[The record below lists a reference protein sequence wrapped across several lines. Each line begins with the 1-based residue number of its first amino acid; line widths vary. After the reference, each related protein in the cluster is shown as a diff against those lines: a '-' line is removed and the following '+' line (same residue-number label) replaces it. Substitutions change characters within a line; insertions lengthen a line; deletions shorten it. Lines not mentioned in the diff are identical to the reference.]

1 MKITTFSLFLF
12 FTLYTLTFGQRG
24 LTKIPDTSIQAQL
37 DSFVLPEGA
46 KINLFAS
53 EPVVRNP
60 IHMNWDSMGRLWV
73 VGSPLYPH
81 IKPGEEE
88 SDQLVILE
96 DTNGDGVADKH
107 TVFAD
112 DLHIPTGVLPGD
124 GGVYVANS
132 NDVLFLKD
140 TNGDGKADQREV
152 VLSGFGTE
160 DTHHIV
166 HTFRWGPEGMMWL
179 NQSIYIHTHLDTP
192 YGIRRL
198 LGGGMW
204 HYRPETKRTEV
215 FMKGLVNPWG
225 HAFDEW
231 GQSFMTDGAGGQ
243 GINFVYPRSVFVAS
257 PGAPRRVQG
266 LNPGQP
272 KLCGLEVL
280 SGSHI
285 PEHWRGA
292 LASPDFRGHRIKT
305 FRLSD
310 KGSAFES
317 REYKELLA
325 SRHGAFRPIDVKM
338 GPDGAIYVA
347 DLYNPIIQHGEVDFR
362 DPRRDHKH
370 GRIWRISFPENPPAP
385 FTKPAEMDSK
395 ALAEAL
401 LFSEENIVR
410 ELATA
415 ELRTRDPNA
424 MLSALNSFV
433 RPMSDLHILRRV
445 WATQALNRLD
455 IGLAKQLTKS
465 KSHKARAAGLRAI
478 YYDASNKKYKNI
490 LSIAEEAVSDP
501 SPHVRLWA
509 VSLLAQLDDPKTVAI
524 ALRALEGVEVD
535 DFLDFAVW
543 SICREHR
550 DRWVNEM
557 KTKGKNPFDSLSQL
571 LFASSAIGEPLG
583 ADQILDSISKGK
595 IKEDKKVWEVANW
608 IADKGTPAHLQKLL
622 GLSLQTDSVSQQ
634 HAYLNAMLTA
644 KKIRK
649 INPSGSLDAVLKF
662 LQSENDTVWST
673 AVELAGLWKL
683 DSARIDL
690 ETILKQTDS
699 KQVRK
704 NAAINSLIAMSGEKT
719 RKFFDE
725 QIQNPKVSYPLK
737 SILIKG
743 QMKIQPILAAR
754 RAATLLRNLPEGKE
768 PNDLIAAFISN
779 KGATQA
785 LTKELENSELPEDV
799 ALKGMQL
806 AESAPTRPQAL
817 IEALQKSG
825 GLKPM
830 KMSLTKEEMIAMI
843 DRVNSK
849 GNAAKGESV
858 YRRENLQCVA
868 CHAIGEVGGVIGPN
882 LVSIGASAPVDYLI
896 ESLIEPSKK
905 IKEGYHTNL
914 ITLKNGDSYAGG
926 ILSETDTEVVIRDLT
941 GKHNRVAKRDITNQ
955 TISPVSLMPIGL
967 TTQLRE
973 DEFVDLVR
981 FMVELGKEGKFKTTT
996 QRFARKWDVLP
1007 VNSPNPG
1014 TIHHYGAKMFTQ
1026 EFDGYEWK
1034 PFYAMVGGGIPFE
1047 EVPVALNRRGD
1058 KYQVLRT
1065 QVDVVKKGNHKVR
1078 LKGNLGD
1085 LNLFLGGKEVEIP
1098 AEGNQADLFID
1109 FTKAG
1114 KQNLLVVVNG
1124 RGTKGHF
1131 ALEVLS
1137 EDLRFINTL

>member
-1 MKITTFSLFLF
+1 MKITSFSIFLFFSLFKIG
-12 FTLYTLTFGQRG
+12 FGQRG

-37 DSFVLPEGA
+37 ESFVLPEGA

-60 IHMNWDSMGRLWV
+60 IHMNWDSQGRLWV

-81 IKPGEEE
+81 IKPGQEE

-96 DTNGDGVADKH
+96 DTTGDGVADKH
-107 TVFAD
+107 TVFAN

-140 TNGDGKADQREV
+140 TNGDGKADHREV
-152 VLSGFGTE
+152 ILSGFGTE

-204 HYRPETKRTEV
+204 HYRPETRRSEV

-285 PEHWRGA
+285 PEHWQGA

-305 FRLSD
+305 YRLSD
-310 KGSAFES
+310 KGSAYES

-370 GRIWRISFPENPPAP
+370 GRIWRISFPGREPSP
-385 FTKPAEMDSK
+385 FTKPAEMNSK

-415 ELRTRDPNA
+415 EIRTRKSDE
-424 MLSALNSFV
+424 MLSALDSFPLKDDIHV
-433 RPMSDLHILRRV
+433 VRRV
-445 WATQALNRLD
+445 WATQALNQLD
-455 IGLAKQLTKS
+455 VGLAKQLTQS
-465 KSHKARAAGLRAI
+465 KSHKARAAGLRAL
-478 YYDASNKKYKNI
+478 YYGASNKKYKNM
-490 LSIAEEAVSDP
+490 LSIAEEAVSDS

-509 VSLLAQLDDPKTVAI
+509 VSLLAQLESPETVKI
-524 ALRALEGVEVD
+524 ALRSLEGIEVD

-543 SICREHR
+543 SISREHR
-550 DRWVNEM
+550 DRWVDEM
-557 KTKGKNPFDSLSQL
+557 KTKGGNPFDNLTQL

-583 ADQILDSISKGK
+583 ADQILASLATGK
-595 IKEDKKVWEVANW
+595 ITEDKKVWEVANW
-608 IADKGTPAHLQKLL
+608 IADKGTPDHLQKLL
-622 GLSLQTDSVSQQ
+622 NLAQKTNSVGQQ

-649 INPSGSLDAVLKF
+649 MNPSGGLDSVLKF

-683 DSARIDL
+683 DSSRTTL

-699 KQVRK
+699 KQMRK
-704 NAAINSLIAMSGEKT
+704 SAVINSLPAIEWS
-719 RKFFDE
+719 
-725 QIQNPKVSYPLK
+725 
-737 SILIKG
+737 
-743 QMKIQPILAAR
+743 
-754 RAATLLRNLPEGKE
+754 
-768 PNDLIAAFISN
+768 
-779 KGATQA
+779 
-785 LTKELENSELPEDV
+785 
-799 ALKGMQL
+799 
-806 AESAPTRPQAL
+806 TRP
-817 IEALQKSG
+817 
-825 GLKPM
+825 
-830 KMSLTKEEMIAMI
+830 
-843 DRVNSK
+843 
-849 GNAAKGESV
+849 
-858 YRRENLQCVA
+858 
-868 CHAIGEVGGVIGPN
+868 
-882 LVSIGASAPVDYLI
+882 AS
-896 ESLIEPSKK
+896 
-905 IKEGYHTNL
+905 
-914 ITLKNGDSYAGG
+914 
-926 ILSETDTEVVIRDLT
+926 
-941 GKHNRVAKRDITNQ
+941 
-955 TISPVSLMPIGL
+955 
-967 TTQLRE
+967 
-973 DEFVDLVR
+973 
-981 FMVELGKEGKFKTTT
+981 
-996 QRFARKWDVLP
+996 
-1007 VNSPNPG
+1007 
-1014 TIHHYGAKMFTQ
+1014 
-1026 EFDGYEWK
+1026 
-1034 PFYAMVGGGIPFE
+1034 
-1047 EVPVALNRRGD
+1047 
-1058 KYQVLRT
+1058 
-1065 QVDVVKKGNHKVR
+1065 
-1078 LKGNLGD
+1078 
-1085 LNLFLGGKEVEIP
+1085 
-1098 AEGNQADLFID
+1098 
-1109 FTKAG
+1109 
-1114 KQNLLVVVNG
+1114 
-1124 RGTKGHF
+1124 
-1131 ALEVLS
+1131 
-1137 EDLRFINTL
+1137 

>member
-1 MKITTFSLFLF
+1 
-12 FTLYTLTFGQRG
+12 
-24 LTKIPDTSIQAQL
+24 
-37 DSFVLPEGA
+37 
-46 KINLFAS
+46 
-53 EPVVRNP
+53 
-60 IHMNWDSMGRLWV
+60 
-73 VGSPLYPH
+73 
-81 IKPGEEE
+81 
-88 SDQLVILE
+88 
-96 DTNGDGVADKH
+96 
-107 TVFAD
+107 
-112 DLHIPTGVLPGD
+112 
-124 GGVYVANS
+124 
-132 NDVLFLKD
+132 
-140 TNGDGKADQREV
+140 
-152 VLSGFGTE
+152 
-160 DTHHIV
+160 
-166 HTFRWGPEGMMWL
+166 
-179 NQSIYIHTHLDTP
+179 
-192 YGIRRL
+192 
-198 LGGGMW
+198 
-204 HYRPETKRTEV
+204 
-215 FMKGLVNPWG
+215 
-225 HAFDEW
+225 
-231 GQSFMTDGAGGQ
+231 MT
-243 GINFVYPRSVFVAS
+243 
-257 PGAPRRVQG
+257 
-266 LNPGQP
+266 
-272 KLCGLEVL
+272 
-280 SGSHI
+280 
-285 PEHWRGA
+285 
-292 LASPDFRGHRIKT
+292 
-305 FRLSD
+305 
-310 KGSAFES
+310 
-317 REYKELLA
+317 
-325 SRHGAFRPIDVKM
+325 
-338 GPDGAIYVA
+338 
-347 DLYNPIIQHGEVDFR
+347 
-362 DPRRDHKH
+362 
-370 GRIWRISFPENPPAP
+370 
-385 FTKPAEMDSK
+385 
-395 ALAEAL
+395 
-401 LFSEENIVR
+401 LFS
-410 ELATA
+410 
-415 ELRTRDPNA
+415 
-424 MLSALNSFV
+424 
-433 RPMSDLHILRRV
+433 
-445 WATQALNRLD
+445 
-455 IGLAKQLTKS
+455 
-465 KSHKARAAGLRAI
+465 
-478 YYDASNKKYKNI
+478 
-490 LSIAEEAVSDP
+490 
-501 SPHVRLWA
+501 
-509 VSLLAQLDDPKTVAI
+509 
-524 ALRALEGVEVD
+524 
-535 DFLDFAVW
+535 
-543 SICREHR
+543 
-550 DRWVNEM
+550 
-557 KTKGKNPFDSLSQL
+557 
-571 LFASSAIGEPLG
+571 
-583 ADQILDSISKGK
+583 
-595 IKEDKKVWEVANW
+595 
-608 IADKGTPAHLQKLL
+608 
-622 GLSLQTDSVSQQ
+622 
-634 HAYLNAMLTA
+634 
-644 KKIRK
+644 
-649 INPSGSLDAVLKF
+649 
-662 LQSENDTVWST
+662 
-673 AVELAGLWKL
+673 
-683 DSARIDL
+683 
-690 ETILKQTDS
+690 
-699 KQVRK
+699 
-704 NAAINSLIAMSGEKT
+704 
-719 RKFFDE
+719 
-725 QIQNPKVSYPLK
+725 
-737 SILIKG
+737 
-743 QMKIQPILAAR
+743 
-754 RAATLLRNLPEGKE
+754 
-768 PNDLIAAFISN
+768 AFISN

-955 TISPVSLMPIGL
+955 TISPVSLMPVGL

>member
-1 MKITTFSLFLF
+1 MKITSFSIFLFFSLFKIG
-12 FTLYTLTFGQRG
+12 FGQRG

-37 DSFVLPEGA
+37 ESFVLPEGA

-60 IHMNWDSMGRLWV
+60 IHMNWDSQGRLWV

-81 IKPGEEE
+81 IKPGQEE

-96 DTNGDGVADKH
+96 DTTGDGVADKH
-107 TVFAD
+107 TVFAN

-140 TNGDGKADQREV
+140 TNGDGKADHREV
-152 VLSGFGTE
+152 ILSGFGTE

-204 HYRPETKRTEV
+204 HYRPETRRSEV

-285 PEHWRGA
+285 PEHWQGA

-305 FRLSD
+305 YRLSD
-310 KGSAFES
+310 KGSAYES

-370 GRIWRISFPENPPAP
+370 GRIWRISFPGREPSP
-385 FTKPAEMDSK
+385 FTKPSQMNAKE
-395 ALAEAL
+395 LAEAL

-415 ELRTRDPNA
+415 EIRTRKSDE
-424 MLSALNSFV
+424 MLSALDSFPLKDDIHV
-433 RPMSDLHILRRV
+433 VRRV
-445 WATQALNRLD
+445 WATQALNQLD
-455 IGLAKQLTKS
+455 VGLAKQLIQS
-465 KSHKARAAGLRAI
+465 KSHKARAAGLRAL
-478 YYDASNKKYKNI
+478 YYDASNKNYINI
-490 LSIAEEAVSDP
+490 LPIAEEAVSDP

-509 VSLLAQLDDPKTVAI
+509 VSLLAQLESLETVKI
-524 ALRALEGVEVD
+524 ALRALEGIEVD

-550 DRWVNEM
+550 DRWVDEM
-557 KTKGKNPFDSLSQL
+557 KTKGGNPFDNLTQL
-571 LFASSAIGEPLG
+571 LFASSAIGELLG
-583 ADQILDSISKGK
+583 ADQILASLATGK
-595 IKEDKKVWEVANW
+595 ITEDKKVWEVANW
-608 IADKGTPAHLQKLL
+608 IADKGTPDHLQKLL
-622 GLSLQTDSVSQQ
+622 NLAQKTNSVGQQ

-649 INPSGSLDAVLKF
+649 MNPSGGLDSVLKF

-683 DSARIDL
+683 DSSRTTL

-699 KQVRK
+699 KQMRK
-704 NAAINSLIAMSGEKT
+704 SAVINSLLAMGGEKT
-719 RKFFDE
+719 RKLFDE
-725 QIQNPKVSYPLK
+725 QIQNPQVSYPLK
-737 SILIKG
+737 SRLIKG

-754 RAATLLRNLPEGKE
+754 RATTLLRNLPRGQE

-785 LTKELENSELPEDV
+785 LTQELENTKLPEDV

-817 IEALQKSG
+817 IKALQKAG

-849 GNAAKGESV
+849 GNAARGESV

-882 LVSIGASAPVDYLI
+882 LVSIGASAPIDYLI
-896 ESLIEPSKK
+896 ESLLEPSKK

-914 ITLKNGDSYAGG
+914 ITLKNGDSHAGG

-941 GKHNRVAKRDITNQ
+941 GKHNRVAKRDITSQ
-955 TISPVSLMPIGL
+955 TISPISMMPVGL

-981 FMVELGKEGKFKTTT
+981 FMVELGKEGKFKTSTR
-996 QRFARKWDVLP
+996 RFARKWDVLP

-1065 QVDVVKKGNHKVR
+1065 QVNVVEKGNHRVR
-1078 LKGNLGD
+1078 LKGNLVD
-1085 LNLFLGGKEVEIP
+1085 LNLFLGDQEVEIP
-1098 AEGNQADLFID
+1098 KEGNQADLFID
-1109 FTKAG
+1109 FQKVG
-1114 KQNLLVVVNG
+1114 RQNLLVVVNG

-1131 ALEVLS
+1131 VLEALS
-1137 EDLRFINTL
+1137 EDLRVINTL

>member
-1 MKITTFSLFLF
+1 
-12 FTLYTLTFGQRG
+12 
-24 LTKIPDTSIQAQL
+24 
-37 DSFVLPEGA
+37 
-46 KINLFAS
+46 
-53 EPVVRNP
+53 
-60 IHMNWDSMGRLWV
+60 
-73 VGSPLYPH
+73 
-81 IKPGEEE
+81 
-88 SDQLVILE
+88 
-96 DTNGDGVADKH
+96 
-107 TVFAD
+107 
-112 DLHIPTGVLPGD
+112 
-124 GGVYVANS
+124 
-132 NDVLFLKD
+132 
-140 TNGDGKADQREV
+140 
-152 VLSGFGTE
+152 
-160 DTHHIV
+160 
-166 HTFRWGPEGMMWL
+166 MWL

-204 HYRPETKRTEV
+204 HYRPETKRSEV

-257 PGAPRRVQG
+257 PGAPRKLEG

-385 FTKPAEMDSK
+385 FTRPSEMNSL

-415 ELRTRDPNA
+415 ELRTRKPDQ
-424 MLSALNSFV
+424 MLSALNSLPLKDDIHV
-433 RPMSDLHILRRV
+433 VRRV
-445 WATQALNRLD
+445 WATQALNQLD
-455 IGLAKQLTKS
+455 IGLAKQLTQS

-478 YYDASNKKYKNI
+478 YYDASNKKYKN
-490 LSIAEEAVSDP
+490 LLPIAEEAVSDP
-501 SPHVRLWA
+501 SPHVRLWG
-509 VSLLAQLDDPKTVAI
+509 VSLLAQLDSPKTVAI

-557 KTKGKNPFDSLSQL
+557 KSKGENPFANLSQL
-571 LFASSAIGEPLG
+571 LFASSAIGEPMG
-583 ADQILDSISKGK
+583 ADQILASVESGK
-595 IKEDKKVWEVANW
+595 IKDDRKVWEVANW
-608 IADKGTPAHLQKLL
+608 MANEGSPNHLEKLL
-622 GLSLQTDSVSQQ
+622 DLATKSSSVSRQ
-634 HAYLNAMLTA
+634 HAYLNALLNA

-649 INPSGSLDAVLKF
+649 INPSGDLQRVIQF
-662 LQSENDTVWST
+662 LESENDTIWST
-673 AVELAGLWKL
+673 ATQLAGLWKL
-683 DSARIDL
+683 EVARPSL
-690 ETILKQTDS
+690 ELVLKS
-699 KQVRK
+699 KQSKQQRK
-704 NAAINSLIAMSGEKT
+704 NAAIDSLIAMGGEKT
-719 RKFFDE
+719 RQFFDQQIVDE
-725 QIQNPKVSYPLK
+725 QNTYEQKIT
-737 SILIKG
+737 LIKG
-743 QMKIQPILAAR
+743 QLKLQPNLAAK
-754 RAATLLRNLPEGKE
+754 RAINLLQNI
-768 PNDLIAAFISN
+768 PNTQDSGSVFAAFIGN
-779 KGATQA
+779 RGATQA
-785 LTKELENSELPEDV
+785 FTNELQGKKLSQNV

-806 AESAPTRPQAL
+806 AESSPTRPKAL
-817 IEALQKSG
+817 IAVLQKAG
-825 GLKPM
+825 GLKAM
-830 KMSLTKEEMIAMI
+830 KMSLSKDEMITMI
-843 DRVNSK
+843 ERVNMH
-849 GNAAKGESV
+849 GNAKRGESV

-896 ESLIEPSKK
+896 ESLLEPSKK

-914 ITLKNGDSYAGG
+914 VTLKNGDSFAGG
-926 ILSETDTEVVIRDLT
+926 ILSETDSELVIRDLT
-941 GKHNRVAKRDITNQ
+941 GKHNRIAKADIGSQ
-955 TISPVSLMPIGL
+955 IISPVSLMPVGL

-981 FMVELGKEGKFKTTT
+981 FMNELGKEGKYKTRTN
-996 QRFARKWDVLP
+996 RFARQWEVLP
-1007 VNSPNPG
+1007 ARSPNPG
-1014 TIHHYGAKMFTQ
+1014 TIHHYGAEMFTQ
-1026 EFDGYEWK
+1026 EFSGYKWE
-1034 PFYAMVGGGIPFE
+1034 PFYAMVGGGIPVD
-1047 EVPVALNRRGD
+1047 EVPVALQRRAD
-1058 KYQVLRT
+1058 KYQVMRT
-1065 QVDVVKKGNHKVR
+1065 HIEVTKPGKHKMR
-1078 LKGNLGD
+1078 LQGNLSQMS
-1085 LNLFLGGKEVEIP
+1085 LFLGSEEIEFP
-1098 AEGNQADLFID
+1098 PKGDGADLLVD
-1109 FTKAG
+1109 CKKVG
-1114 KQNLLVVVNG
+1114 KQEILLVLQG
-1124 RGTKGHF
+1124 AGSKTQF
-1131 ALEVLS
+1131 SLEALS
-1137 EDLRFINTL
+1137 EDMNMIKTF

>member
-1 MKITTFSLFLF
+1 MKITSFSIFLFFSLFKIG
-12 FTLYTLTFGQRG
+12 FGQRG

-37 DSFVLPEGA
+37 ESFVLPEGA

-60 IHMNWDSMGRLWV
+60 IHMNWDSQGRLWV

-81 IKPGEEE
+81 IKPGQEE

-96 DTNGDGVADKH
+96 DTTGDGVADKH
-107 TVFAD
+107 TVFAN

-140 TNGDGKADQREV
+140 TNGDGKADHREV
-152 VLSGFGTE
+152 ILSGFGTE

-204 HYRPETKRTEV
+204 HHRPETRRSEV

-257 PGAPRRVQG
+257 PGASRRVQG

-285 PEHWRGA
+285 PEHWQGA

-305 FRLSD
+305 YRLSD
-310 KGSAFES
+310 KGSAYES

-370 GRIWRISFPENPPAP
+370 GRIWRISFPGREPSP
-385 FTKPAEMDSK
+385 FTKPAEMNSK

-401 LFSEENIVR
+401 LFSKENIVR

-415 ELRTRDPNA
+415 EIRTRKSDE
-424 MLSALNSFV
+424 MLTALNSFPLKDDIHV
-433 RPMSDLHILRRV
+433 VRRV
-445 WATQALNRLD
+445 WATQALNQLD
-455 IGLAKQLTKS
+455 VGLAKQLTQS
-465 KSHKARAAGLRAI
+465 KSHKARAAGLRAL
-478 YYDASNKKYKNI
+478 YYDASNKKYKNM
-490 LSIAEEAVSDP
+490 LSIAEEAVSDS

-509 VSLLAQLDDPKTVAI
+509 VSLLAQLESPETVKI
-524 ALRALEGVEVD
+524 ALRSLEGIEVD
-535 DFLDFAVW
+535 DFLDFAAW
-543 SICREHR
+543 SISREHR

-557 KTKGKNPFDSLSQL
+557 KSKGGNPFDNLAQL

-583 ADQILDSISKGK
+583 ADQILASLATGK
-595 IKEDKKVWEVANW
+595 ITEDKKVWEVANW
-608 IADKGTPAHLQKLL
+608 IADKGTPDHLQKLL
-622 GLSLQTDSVSQQ
+622 NLAQKTNSVGQQ

-649 INPSGSLDAVLKF
+649 INPSGGLDSVLKF

-683 DSARIDL
+683 DSSRTTL
-690 ETILKQTDS
+690 ETILKKPDS

-704 NAAINSLIAMSGEKT
+704 SAVINSLLAMGGEKT

-725 QIQNPKVSYPLK
+725 QIQNPQVSYPLK
-737 SILIKG
+737 SRLIKG

-754 RAATLLRNLPEGKE
+754 RATTLLRNLPRGQE

-785 LTKELENSELPEDV
+785 LTKELENTKLPEDV

-817 IEALQKSG
+817 IKALQKAG

-849 GNAAKGESV
+849 GNAARGESV

-896 ESLIEPSKK
+896 ESLLEPSKK

-914 ITLKNGDSYAGG
+914 ITLKNGDSHAGG
-926 ILSETDTEVVIRDLT
+926 ILSETDTELVIRDLT
-941 GKHNRVAKRDITNQ
+941 GKHNRVAKRDITGQ
-955 TISPVSLMPIGL
+955 TISPVSLMPVGL

-981 FMVELGKEGKFKTTT
+981 FMVELGKEGKFKTRT

-1078 LKGNLGD
+1078 LKGNLVH
-1085 LNLFLGGKEVEIP
+1085 LSLFLGDQEVVIP
-1098 AEGNQADLFID
+1098 AEGDQADLFID
-1109 FTKAG
+1109 FQKAG

-1131 ALEVLS
+1131 VLEALS
-1137 EDLRFINTL
+1137 EDLRVINTL

>member
-1 MKITTFSLFLF
+1 MNNRILSLCFFLLITN
-12 FTLYTLTFGQRG
+12 FGFAQRG
-24 LTKIPDTSIQAQL
+24 LTKIPDTAIQAQL

-60 IHMNWDSMGRLWV
+60 IHMNWDSKGRLWV

-81 IKPGEEE
+81 IKPGQEE

-96 DTNGDGVADKH
+96 DTTGDGVADKH

-112 DLHIPTGVLPGD
+112 NLHIPTGVLPGD
-124 GGVYVANS
+124 GGAYVANS

-140 TNGDGKADQREV
+140 TDGDGKADHREV
-152 VLSGFGTE
+152 ILSGFGTE

-204 HYRPETKRTEV
+204 HYRPETKRSEV

-285 PEHWRGA
+285 PEHWRGS

-362 DPRRDHKH
+362 DPRRDQKH
-370 GRIWRISFPENPPAP
+370 GRIWRISFPGNPPAP
-385 FTKPAEMDSK
+385 FTKPSEMNSL

-415 ELRTRDPNA
+415 ELRTRNPDK
-424 MLSALNSFV
+424 MLSALNSFPLKDDIHV
-433 RPMSDLHILRRV
+433 VRRV

-465 KSHKARAAGLRAI
+465 KSHRARAAGLRAI
-478 YYDASNKKYKNI
+478 YYDASNNKYKNI

-501 SPHVRLWA
+501 SPHVRLWG

-524 ALRALEGVEVD
+524 ALRALDGVKVD

-550 DRWVNEM
+550 DRWVKEM
-557 KTKGKNPFDSLSQL
+557 TTKGENPFDSLSQL
-571 LFASSAIGEPLG
+571 LFASSAIGEAIG
-583 ADQILDSISKGK
+583 ADQILASVENGTITD
-595 IKEDKKVWEVANW
+595 DKKVWEVANW
-608 IADKGTPAHLQKLL
+608 MANEGSPSHLETLL
-622 GLSLQTDSVSQQ
+622 DLAIKSSSVSRQ
-634 HAYLNAMLTA
+634 HACLNALLNA

-649 INPSGSLDAVLKF
+649 VNPSGDLQRVIQF
-662 LQSENDTVWST
+662 LESENDTIWST
-673 AVELAGLWKL
+673 ATQLAGLWKL
-683 DSARIDL
+683 EVARSSL
-690 ETILKQTDS
+690 EQVLKNRQS
-699 KQVRK
+699 KQQRK
-704 NAAINSLIAMSGEKT
+704 NAAIDSLIAMGGEKT
-719 RKFFDE
+719 RRFFDQQIVDE
-725 QIQNPKVSYPLK
+725 QNTYEQKIT
-737 SILIKG
+737 LIKG
-743 QMKIQPILAAR
+743 QLKLQPNLAAK
-754 RAATLLRNLPEGKE
+754 RAINLLQDM
-768 PNDLIAAFISN
+768 PNTQDSGIVFAAFIGN
-779 KGATQA
+779 RGATQA
-785 LTKELENSELPEDV
+785 LTNELQGKKLSHDI

-817 IEALQKSG
+817 ITVLQKAG
-825 GLKPM
+825 GLKSM
-830 KMSLTKEEMIAMI
+830 KMSLTRDEMVSMI
-843 DRVNSK
+843 DRVNRQGDASR
-849 GNAAKGESV
+849 GESV
-858 YRRENLQCVA
+858 YRRQDLQCVA
-868 CHAIGEVGGVIGPN
+868 CHAIGKVGGVIGPN

-896 ESLIEPSKK
+896 ESLLEPSKK

-914 ITLKNGDSYAGG
+914 VTLKNGDAFAGG
-926 ILSETDTEVVIRDLT
+926 ILSETDSELVIRDLT
-941 GKHNRVAKRDITNQ
+941 GKHNRVAKSDIATQ
-955 TISPVSLMPIGL
+955 IISPVSLMPVGL
-967 TTQLRE
+967 TSPLRE

-981 FMVELGKEGKFKTTT
+981 FMTELGKEGRYKTKSN
-996 QRFARKWDVLP
+996 RFARQWEVLP
-1007 VNSPNPG
+1007 ENSPNPG
-1014 TIHHYGAKMFTQ
+1014 TVHHYGAKMFTQ
-1026 EFDGYEWK
+1026 EFSGYKWE
-1034 PFYAMVGGGIPFE
+1034 PFYAMVGGGIPAK
-1047 EVPVALNRRGD
+1047 EVPVALKRRVD
-1058 KYQVLRT
+1058 QYQVMRT
-1065 QVDVVKKGNHKVR
+1065 HIEITKPGKHKIR
-1078 LKGNLGD
+1078 LQGD
-1085 LNLFLGGKEVEIP
+1085 LSQMNLFLGEFQIELPSKGTDAEILVDCKEV
-1098 AEGNQADLFID
+1098 
-1109 FTKAG
+1109 G
-1114 KQNLLVVVNG
+1114 KQEILMVLT
-1124 RGTKGHF
+1124 GTGPDSEF
-1131 ALEVLS
+1131 SLEGLS
-1137 EDLRFINTL
+1137 ENITMINSL

>member
-1 MKITTFSLFLF
+1 MKKSVFILSSLFI
-12 FTLYTLTFGQRG
+12 TLGLLHAQRG
-24 LTKIPDTSIQAQL
+24 LTKIPNTSIKAQL
-37 DSFVLPEGA
+37 DSFILPEGA

-60 IHMNWDSMGRLWV
+60 IHMNWDSQGRLWV

-81 IKPGEEE
+81 IKPGQEE

-96 DTNGDGVADKH
+96 DTTGDGVADKH

-140 TNGDGKADQREV
+140 TDGDGKADHREV
-152 VLSGFGTE
+152 ILSGFGTE

-204 HYRPETKRTEV
+204 HYRPETRRSEV

-285 PEHWRGA
+285 PEHWQGA

-305 FRLSD
+305 YRLSD
-310 KGSAFES
+310 KGSAYES

-370 GRIWRISFPENPPAP
+370 GRIWRISFPGREPSP
-385 FTKPAEMDSK
+385 FTKPAEMNSK

-415 ELRTRDPNA
+415 EIRTRKSDE
-424 MLSALNSFV
+424 MLSALNSFPLKDDIHV
-433 RPMSDLHILRRV
+433 VRRV
-445 WATQALNRLD
+445 WATQALNQLD
-455 IGLAKQLTKS
+455 VGLAKQLTQS
-465 KSHKARAAGLRAI
+465 KSHKARAAGLRAL
-478 YYDASNKKYKNI
+478 YYDASNKKYKNM
-490 LSIAEEAVSDP
+490 LSIAEEAVSDS

-509 VSLLAQLDDPKTVAI
+509 VSLLAQLESPETVKI
-524 ALRALEGVEVD
+524 ALRSLEGIEVD

-543 SICREHR
+543 SISREHR

-557 KTKGKNPFDSLSQL
+557 KSKGENPFDNLAQL

-583 ADQILDSISKGK
+583 ADQILASLATGK
-595 IKEDKKVWEVANW
+595 ITEDKKVWEVANW
-608 IADKGTPAHLQKLL
+608 IADKGTPDHLQKLL
-622 GLSLQTDSVSQQ
+622 NLAQKTNSVGQQ

-649 INPSGSLDAVLKF
+649 MNPSGGLDSVLKF

-683 DSARIDL
+683 DSSRTTL
-690 ETILKQTDS
+690 ETILKKPDS

-704 NAAINSLIAMSGEKT
+704 SAAINSLLAMGGEKT

-725 QIQNPKVSYPLK
+725 QIQNPQVSYPLK
-737 SILIKG
+737 SRLIKG

-754 RAATLLRNLPEGKE
+754 RATTLLRNLPRGQE

-785 LTKELENSELPEDV
+785 LTKELENTKLPEDV

-817 IEALQKSG
+817 IKALQKAG

-849 GNAAKGESV
+849 GNAARGESV

-882 LVSIGASAPVDYLI
+882 LVSIGASAPIDYLI
-896 ESLIEPSKK
+896 ESLLEPSKK

-914 ITLKNGDSYAGG
+914 ITLKNGDSHAGG

-941 GKHNRVAKRDITNQ
+941 GKHNRVAKRDITSQ
-955 TISPVSLMPIGL
+955 TISPVSLMPVGL

-981 FMVELGKEGKFKTTT
+981 FMVELGKEGKFKTST

-1065 QVDVVKKGNHKVR
+1065 QVDVVKKGNHKIR
-1078 LKGNLGD
+1078 LKGNLVD
-1085 LNLFLGGKEVEIP
+1085 LSLFLGDQEVVIP
-1098 AEGNQADLFID
+1098 AEGDQADLFID
-1109 FTKAG
+1109 FQKAG

-1131 ALEVLS
+1131 VLEALS
-1137 EDLRFINTL
+1137 EDLRVINTL

>member
-1 MKITTFSLFLF
+1 MKKAAFLF
-12 FTLYTLTFGQRG
+12 FSFLLSLAHLPAQRG
-24 LTKIPDTSIQAQL
+24 LTRIPDTSIKAQL
-37 DSFVLPEGA
+37 DAFILPEGA

-53 EPVVRNP
+53 EPMVRNP
-60 IHMNWDSMGRLWV
+60 IHMNWDAQGRLWV

-81 IKPGEEE
+81 IKPGQEE
-88 SDQLVILE
+88 SDQVVILE
-96 DTNGDGVADKH
+96 DTTGDGVADQH
-107 TVFAD
+107 MVFAD

-140 TNGDGKADQREV
+140 TNGDGKADHRKV

-204 HYRPETKRTEV
+204 HYRPETRRSEV

-225 HAFDEW
+225 HVFDQW

-257 PGAPRRVQG
+257 PGASRRLQG

-285 PEHWRGA
+285 PVHWRGA

-305 FRLSD
+305 YRLSD
-310 KGSAFES
+310 KGSAYES

-385 FTKPAEMDSK
+385 FAKPANMKAK

-415 ELRTRDPNA
+415 ELRTRNPGK
-424 MLSALNSFV
+424 MLLALNSLKLGD
-433 RPMSDLHILRRV
+433 DLHKVRRV

-455 IGLAKQLTKS
+455 MGLAKQLTQS
-465 KSHKARAAGLRAI
+465 KSPKARAAGLRAI
-478 YYDASNKKYKNI
+478 YYDAANKKYKNL

-501 SPHVRLWA
+501 SPHVRLWG
-509 VSLLAQLDDPKTVAI
+509 VSLLAQLDDPQTVSI

-557 KTKGKNPFDSLSQL
+557 KTRGENPFDSLTQL

-583 ADQILDSISKGK
+583 ADQILASIANGK
-595 IKEDKKVWEVANW
+595 IIEDKQIWEVANW
-608 IADKGTPAHLQKLL
+608 ISNKGSPAHLQKLL
-622 GLSLQTDSVSQQ
+622 DLSQQTNSVSQQ
-634 HAYLNAMLTA
+634 HAYLNAMLNA
-644 KKIRK
+644 RKIRK
-649 INPSGSLDAVLKF
+649 INPSGSLETVMKF

-683 DSARIDL
+683 DSARTSL
-690 ETILKQTDS
+690 ETTLKQTET
-699 KQVRK
+699 KQVRRK
-704 NAAINSLIAMSGEKT
+704 AAINALIAMGGEKT
-719 RKFFDE
+719 RKFLDQ
-725 QIQNPKVSYPLK
+725 QIQNPQVSYSQK
-737 SILIKG
+737 STLIKG
-743 QMKIQPILAAR
+743 QIKIQPMLAAR
-754 RAATLLRNLPEGKE
+754 RATALLGNLPEGQE
-768 PNDLIAAFISN
+768 PNDLISAFISN

-785 LTKELENSELPEDV
+785 LIKELKNSKLPEVV
-799 ALKGMQL
+799 ALKGMRL

-817 IEALQKSG
+817 IEALQKAG
-825 GLKPM
+825 DLKPM
-830 KMSLTKEEMIAMI
+830 MMSLSKKEMIALI
-843 DRVNSK
+843 DRVKSQ
-849 GNAAKGESV
+849 GNATRGEAV

-896 ESLIEPSKK
+896 ESLLEPSKK

-914 ITLKNGDSYAGG
+914 ITLKNGDSHAGG

-941 GKHNRVAKRDITNQ
+941 GRHNRVAKRDITSQ
-955 TISPVSLMPIGL
+955 TISPVSLMPVGL
-967 TTQLRE
+967 TAQLRE

-981 FMVELGKEGKFKTTT
+981 FMVELGKEGKFKTGT

-1007 VNSPNPG
+1007 VNSANPG

-1026 EFDGYEWK
+1026 EFDGYEWQ
-1034 PFYAMVGGGIPFE
+1034 PFYAMVGGGIPFDE
-1047 EVPVALNRRGD
+1047 IPVALNRRGE

-1065 QVDVVKKGNHKVR
+1065 QVEVVKRGNHKMR
-1078 LKGNLGD
+1078 LKGNLGE
-1085 LNLFLGGKEVEIP
+1085 LNLFLGNQEVEIP
-1098 AEGNQADLFID
+1098 SGGEQADLLID
-1109 FTKAG
+1109 FKQPG
-1114 KQNLLVVVNG
+1114 KQSLVMVVNG
-1124 RGTKGHF
+1124 AGTKGYF
-1131 ALEVLS
+1131 ALEALS
-1137 EDLRFINTL
+1137 EDLRVINTL

>member
-1 MKITTFSLFLF
+1 MKITTFSLFLLF
-12 FTLYTLTFGQRG
+12 NLFTITFGQRG

-81 IKPGEEE
+81 IKPGQEE

-96 DTNGDGVADKH
+96 DTNGDGVADKQ

-124 GGVYVANS
+124 GGAYVANS

-140 TNGDGKADQREV
+140 TDGDGKADHREV
-152 VLSGFGTE
+152 ILSGFGTE

-204 HYRPETKRTEV
+204 HYRPETKRSEV

-231 GQSFMTDGAGGQ
+231 GQSFMTDGAGSQ

-257 PGAPRRVQG
+257 PAAPRRVQG

-285 PEHWRGA
+285 PEHWQGA

-305 FRLSD
+305 YRLSD
-310 KGSAFES
+310 KGSAYES

-370 GRIWRISFPENPPAP
+370 GRIWRISFPGREPSP
-385 FTKPAEMDSK
+385 FTKPAEMNSK

-401 LFSEENIVR
+401 LFSEEKIVR

-415 ELRTRDPNA
+415 EIRTREPDE
-424 MLSALNSFV
+424 MLSALNSFPLKDDIQLV
-433 RPMSDLHILRRV
+433 RRV
-445 WATQALNRLD
+445 WASQALNQLD
-455 IGLAKQLTKS
+455 VGLAKQLTQS
-465 KSHKARAAGLRAI
+465 KLHKARAAGLRAL

-490 LSIAEEAVSDP
+490 LSIAEEAVSDS

-509 VSLLAQLDDPKTVAI
+509 VSLLAQLESRETVKI
-524 ALRALEGVEVD
+524 ALRSLEGIEVD

-557 KTKGKNPFDSLSQL
+557 KSRGENPFDNLAQL

-583 ADQILDSISKGK
+583 ADQILASLAAGK

-608 IADKGTPAHLQKLL
+608 IADKGTPAHLEELLKLAQK
-622 GLSLQTDSVSQQ
+622 TNSVGQQ

-649 INPSGSLDAVLKF
+649 INPSGGLDSVLKF
-662 LQSENDTVWST
+662 LQSGNDTVWST
-673 AVELAGLWKL
+673 AVQLAGLWKL
-683 DSARIDL
+683 DSSRTTL
-690 ETILKQTDS
+690 ETILKNPDS

-704 NAAINSLIAMSGEKT
+704 NAAINSLLAMGGEKT

-725 QIQNPKVSYPLK
+725 QIQNPQISYPLK
-737 SILIKG
+737 FRLIKG

-754 RAATLLRNLPEGKE
+754 RATTLLRNLPKGQG

-779 KGATQA
+779 KRATQA
-785 LTKELENSELPEDV
+785 LTKELENNKLPEDV

-806 AESAPTRPQAL
+806 AESAPIRPHAL
-817 IEALQKSG
+817 IKALQNAG

-830 KMSLTKEEMIAMI
+830 KMSLTKAEMIAMI
-843 DRVNSK
+843 DRVNSE
-849 GNAAKGESV
+849 GNAARGESV

-896 ESLIEPSKK
+896 ESLLEPSKK

-914 ITLKNGDSYAGG
+914 ITLKNGDSHAGG
-926 ILSETDTEVVIRDLT
+926 ILSETETEVVIRDLT
-941 GKHNRVAKRDITNQ
+941 GKHNRVSKRDITNQ
-955 TISPVSLMPIGL
+955 TISPVSLMPVGL

-981 FMVELGKEGKFKTTT
+981 FMAELGKEGKFKTST

-1065 QVDVVKKGNHKVR
+1065 QLDVVEKGNHRVR

-1085 LNLFLGGKEVEIP
+1085 LNLFLGEQEVEIP
-1098 AEGNQADLFID
+1098 EEGNQADLFID
-1109 FTKAG
+1109 FKKSG
-1114 KQNLLVVVNG
+1114 RQNLLVVVNG

-1131 ALEVLS
+1131 VLEALS
-1137 EDLRFINTL
+1137 KDLRIINTM

>member
-1 MKITTFSLFLF
+1 
-12 FTLYTLTFGQRG
+12 
-24 LTKIPDTSIQAQL
+24 
-37 DSFVLPEGA
+37 
-46 KINLFAS
+46 
-53 EPVVRNP
+53 
-60 IHMNWDSMGRLWV
+60 
-73 VGSPLYPH
+73 
-81 IKPGEEE
+81 
-88 SDQLVILE
+88 
-96 DTNGDGVADKH
+96 
-107 TVFAD
+107 
-112 DLHIPTGVLPGD
+112 
-124 GGVYVANS
+124 
-132 NDVLFLKD
+132 
-140 TNGDGKADQREV
+140 
-152 VLSGFGTE
+152 
-160 DTHHIV
+160 
-166 HTFRWGPEGMMWL
+166 
-179 NQSIYIHTHLDTP
+179 
-192 YGIRRL
+192 
-198 LGGGMW
+198 
-204 HYRPETKRTEV
+204 
-215 FMKGLVNPWG
+215 
-225 HAFDEW
+225 
-231 GQSFMTDGAGGQ
+231 
-243 GINFVYPRSVFVAS
+243 
-257 PGAPRRVQG
+257 
-266 LNPGQP
+266 
-272 KLCGLEVL
+272 LEVL

-285 PEHWRGA
+285 PENWRGA

-305 FRLSD
+305 YRLSD

-325 SRHGAFRPIDVKM
+325 SKHGAFRPIDVKM

-385 FTKPAEMDSK
+385 FTKPAEMNSK

-455 IGLAKQLTKS
+455 IGWARQLTKS
-465 KSHKARAAGLRAI
+465 KSHKARAGWSACLFI
-478 YYDASNKKYKNI
+478 TMHPTKKYKNI

-509 VSLLAQLDDPKTVAI
+509 VSLLAQLDDSQTVAI

-557 KTKGKNPFDSLSQL
+557 KTKGENPFASLSQL

-583 ADQILDSISKGK
+583 ADQILASILKGK
-595 IKEDKKVWEVANW
+595 ITDDKKVWEVANW
-608 IADKGTPAHLQKLL
+608 IANKGTPAHLQKLL
-622 GLSLQTDSVSQQ
+622 SLAQKTNSVSQQ
-634 HAYLNAMLTA
+634 HAYLNAMLSA

-649 INPSGSLDAVLKF
+649 INPFGTLDAVLRF

-683 DSARIDL
+683 ESARTNL
-690 ETILKQTDS
+690 EVILKQTDS

-704 NAAINSLIAMSGEKT
+704 NAAINSLIGMGGEKT

-737 SILIKG
+737 SLLIKG
-743 QMKIQPILAAR
+743 QMKIQPMLAAR
-754 RAATLLRNLPEGKE
+754 RAATLLRNLPEGQE

-785 LTKELENSELPEDV
+785 LTKELQNGKLPEDV

-817 IEALQKSG
+817 IKALQKAG

-830 KMSLTKEEMIAMI
+830 KMSLSKEEMIAII

-849 GNAAKGESV
+849 GNAARGESV

-926 ILSETDTEVVIRDLT
+926 ILSETDTELVIRDLT
-941 GKHNRVAKRDITNQ
+941 GKHNRVAKRDITSQ
-955 TISPVSLMPIGL
+955 TISPVSLMPVGL

-981 FMVELGKEGKFKTTT
+981 FMVELGKEGDFKTST

-1014 TIHHYGAKMFTQ
+1014 TIII
-1026 EFDGYEWK
+1026 
-1034 PFYAMVGGGIPFE
+1034 MVRKCLHRNLTGM
-1047 EVPVALNRRGD
+1047 N
-1058 KYQVLRT
+1058 
-1065 QVDVVKKGNHKVR
+1065 GNHSM
-1078 LKGNLGD
+1078 
-1085 LNLFLGGKEVEIP
+1085 P
-1098 AEGNQADLFID
+1098 W
-1109 FTKAG
+1109 
-1114 KQNLLVVVNG
+1114 
-1124 RGTKGHF
+1124 
-1131 ALEVLS
+1131 
-1137 EDLRFINTL
+1137 

>member
-1 MKITTFSLFLF
+1 M
-12 FTLYTLTFGQRG
+12 
-24 LTKIPDTSIQAQL
+24 
-37 DSFVLPEGA
+37 
-46 KINLFAS
+46 
-53 EPVVRNP
+53 
-60 IHMNWDSMGRLWV
+60 
-73 VGSPLYPH
+73 
-81 IKPGEEE
+81 
-88 SDQLVILE
+88 
-96 DTNGDGVADKH
+96 
-107 TVFAD
+107 
-112 DLHIPTGVLPGD
+112 
-124 GGVYVANS
+124 
-132 NDVLFLKD
+132 
-140 TNGDGKADQREV
+140 
-152 VLSGFGTE
+152 
-160 DTHHIV
+160 
-166 HTFRWGPEGMMWL
+166 
-179 NQSIYIHTHLDTP
+179 
-192 YGIRRL
+192 
-198 LGGGMW
+198 
-204 HYRPETKRTEV
+204 
-215 FMKGLVNPWG
+215 
-225 HAFDEW
+225 
-231 GQSFMTDGAGGQ
+231 
-243 GINFVYPRSVFVAS
+243 
-257 PGAPRRVQG
+257 
-266 LNPGQP
+266 
-272 KLCGLEVL
+272 
-280 SGSHI
+280 
-285 PEHWRGA
+285 
-292 LASPDFRGHRIKT
+292 
-305 FRLSD
+305 
-310 KGSAFES
+310 
-317 REYKELLA
+317 
-325 SRHGAFRPIDVKM
+325 
-338 GPDGAIYVA
+338 A

-370 GRIWRISFPENPPAP
+370 GRIWRISFPDNPPAP

-415 ELRTRDPNA
+415 ELRTRDPDV

-433 RPMSDLHILRRV
+433 RPMSDLHILRKV

-455 IGLAKQLTKS
+455 IGWARQLTKS
-465 KSHKARAAGLRAI
+465 KSHNARAAGLRAI

-509 VSLLAQLDDPKTVAI
+509 VSLLAQLDDPRTVAI

-543 SICREHR
+543 SVCREHR

-557 KTKGKNPFDSLSQL
+557 KTKGDNPFDSLAQL

-583 ADQILDSISKGK
+583 ADQILASISKGK

-608 IADKGTPAHLQKLL
+608 IANKGTPAHLQKLL

-649 INPSGSLDAVLKF
+649 INPSGNLEPVMQFLK
-662 LQSENDTVWST
+662 SENDTVWST

-683 DSARIDL
+683 ESARTNL
-690 ETILKQTDS
+690 EATLKQSES

-704 NAAINSLIAMSGEKT
+704 NAAINSLIAMGGEKT

-725 QIQNPKVSYPLK
+725 QIQNPQLSYAFKVT
-737 SILIKG
+737 LIKG
-743 QMKIQPILAAR
+743 QMRIQPQLAAR
-754 RAATLLRNLPEGKE
+754 RAVNLIGSIPKGQE
-768 PNDLIAAFISN
+768 PNDLFSAFIAN

-785 LTKELENSELPEDV
+785 LTKELQNSNLPEDV

-806 AESAPTRPQAL
+806 AESSPTRPEAL
-817 IEALQKSG
+817 IKALQVSG

-830 KMSLTKEEMIAMI
+830 KMSLSRDEMIAMI

-849 GNAAKGESV
+849 GNATRGESV

-896 ESLIEPSKK
+896 ESLLEPSKK

-914 ITLKNGDSYAGG
+914 VTLKNGDSYAGG

-941 GKHNRVAKRDITNQ
+941 GKHNRIAKRDISNQ
-955 TISPVSLMPIGL
+955 TISPVSLMPVGL

-981 FMVELGKEGKFKTTT
+981 FMVELGKEGKFKTSN
-996 QRFARKWDVLP
+996 QRFARQWEVLP

-1026 EFDGYEWK
+1026 EFNGYQWK
-1034 PFYAMVGGGIPFE
+1034 PFYAMVGGELPFD

-1058 KYQVLRT
+1058 KYQVMRT
-1065 QVDVVKKGNHKVR
+1065 QVEVAKKGEHKVR
-1078 LKGNLGD
+1078 ISGNLKH
-1085 LNLFLGGKEVEIP
+1085 LNLFLGDQVIDIP
-1098 AEGNQADLFID
+1098 SEGDQTDLVID
-1109 FTKAG
+1109 FKKSG
-1114 KQNLLVVVNG
+1114 KQNLLMVVNG
-1124 RGTKGHF
+1124 SSGKGYF
-1131 ALEVLS
+1131 SMEALS
-1137 EDLRFINTL
+1137 DDLQVINTL

>member
-12 FTLYTLTFGQRG
+12 FTLFTITFGQRG

-140 TNGDGKADQREV
+140 TNGDGKADHREV
-152 VLSGFGTE
+152 ILSGFGTE

-204 HYRPETKRTEV
+204 HYRPETKRSEV

-257 PGAPRRVQG
+257 PGAPRKLEG

-385 FTKPAEMDSK
+385 FTKPAEMNSK

-415 ELRTRDPNA
+415 ELRTRNPDQ
-424 MLSALNSFV
+424 MLSALNSFPLKDDIHV
-433 RPMSDLHILRRV
+433 VRRV

-455 IGLAKQLTKS
+455 IGLAKQLTQS

-478 YYDASNKKYKNI
+478 YYDASNSKYKNI

-501 SPHVRLWA
+501 SPHVRLWG
-509 VSLLAQLDDPKTVAI
+509 VSLLAQLDSPKTVAI

-557 KTKGKNPFDSLSQL
+557 KSKGENPFANLSQL
-571 LFASSAIGEPLG
+571 LFASSAIGEPMG
-583 ADQILDSISKGK
+583 ADQILASVESGK
-595 IKEDKKVWEVANW
+595 IKDDRKVWEVANW
-608 IADKGTPAHLQKLL
+608 MANEGSPNHLEKLL
-622 GLSLQTDSVSQQ
+622 NLATKSSSVSRQ
-634 HAYLNAMLTA
+634 HAYLNALLNA

-649 INPSGSLDAVLKF
+649 INPSGDLQRVIQF
-662 LQSENDTVWST
+662 LESENDTIWST
-673 AVELAGLWKL
+673 ATQLAGLWKL
-683 DSARIDL
+683 EVARPSL
-690 ETILKQTDS
+690 ELVLKS
-699 KQVRK
+699 KQSKQQRK
-704 NAAINSLIAMSGEKT
+704 NAAIDSLIAMGGEKT
-719 RKFFDE
+719 RQFFDQQIVDE
-725 QIQNPKVSYPLK
+725 QNTYEQKIT
-737 SILIKG
+737 LIKG
-743 QMKIQPILAAR
+743 QLKLQPNLAAK
-754 RAATLLRNLPEGKE
+754 RAINLLQNI
-768 PNDLIAAFISN
+768 PNTQDSGSVFAAFIGN
-779 KGATQA
+779 RGATQA
-785 LTKELENSELPEDV
+785 FTNELQGKKLSQNV

-806 AESAPTRPQAL
+806 AESSPTRPKAL
-817 IEALQKSG
+817 IAVLQKAG
-825 GLKPM
+825 GLKAM
-830 KMSLTKEEMIAMI
+830 KMSLSKDEMITMI
-843 DRVNSK
+843 ERVNMH
-849 GNAAKGESV
+849 GNAKRGESV

-896 ESLIEPSKK
+896 ESLLEPSKK

-914 ITLKNGDSYAGG
+914 VTLKNGDSFAGG
-926 ILSETDTEVVIRDLT
+926 ILSETDSELVIRDLT
-941 GKHNRVAKRDITNQ
+941 GKHNRIAKADIGSQ
-955 TISPVSLMPIGL
+955 IISPVSLMPVGL

-981 FMVELGKEGKFKTTT
+981 FMNELGKEGKYKTRTN
-996 QRFARKWDVLP
+996 RFARQWEVLP
-1007 VNSPNPG
+1007 VRSPNPG
-1014 TIHHYGAKMFTQ
+1014 TIHHYGAEMFTQ
-1026 EFDGYEWK
+1026 EFSGYKWE
-1034 PFYAMVGGGIPFE
+1034 PFYAMVGGGIPVD
-1047 EVPVALNRRGD
+1047 EVPVALQRRAD
-1058 KYQVLRT
+1058 KYQVMRT
-1065 QVDVVKKGNHKVR
+1065 HIEVTKPGKHKMR
-1078 LKGNLGD
+1078 LQGNLSQMS
-1085 LNLFLGGKEVEIP
+1085 LFLGSEEIEFP
-1098 AEGNQADLFID
+1098 PKGDGADLLVD
-1109 FTKAG
+1109 CKKVG
-1114 KQNLLVVVNG
+1114 KQEILLVLQG
-1124 RGTKGHF
+1124 AGSKTQF
-1131 ALEVLS
+1131 SLEALS
-1137 EDLRFINTL
+1137 EDMNMIKTF

>member
-1 MKITTFSLFLF
+1 MKITSFSIFLFFSLFKIG
-12 FTLYTLTFGQRG
+12 FGQRG

-37 DSFVLPEGA
+37 ESFVLPEGA

-60 IHMNWDSMGRLWV
+60 IHMNWDSQGRLWV

-81 IKPGEEE
+81 IKPGQEE

-96 DTNGDGVADKH
+96 DTTGDGVADKH
-107 TVFAD
+107 TVFAN

-140 TNGDGKADQREV
+140 TNGDGKADHREV
-152 VLSGFGTE
+152 ILSGFGTE

-204 HYRPETKRTEV
+204 HYRPETRRSEV

-257 PGAPRRVQG
+257 PGASRRVQG

-285 PEHWRGA
+285 PEHWQGA

-305 FRLSD
+305 FRLRE

-317 REYKELLA
+317 IEYKELLA
-325 SRHGAFRPIDVKM
+325 SKHGAFRPIDVKM

-370 GRIWRISFPENPPAP
+370 GRIWRISFPSREPSP
-385 FTKPAEMDSK
+385 FTKPSQMNAKE
-395 ALAEAL
+395 LAEAL
-401 LFSEENIVR
+401 IFSEENIVR

-415 ELRTRDPNA
+415 ELRIRKPDQ
-424 MLSALNSFV
+424 MLSALNSLV
-433 RPMSDLHILRRV
+433 IKDDLHAVRRV

-455 IGLAKQLTKS
+455 IGLAKGLIQS
-465 KSHKARAAGLRAI
+465 KSHKARAAGLRAL
-478 YYDASNKKYKNI
+478 YYDASNKNYKNI
-490 LSIAEEAVSDP
+490 LPIAEEAVSDP

-509 VSLLAQLDDPKTVAI
+509 VSLLAQLESLETVKI
-524 ALRALEGVEVD
+524 ALRALEGIEVD

-550 DRWVNEM
+550 DRWVDEM
-557 KTKGKNPFDSLSQL
+557 KTKGGNPFDNLTQL

-583 ADQILDSISKGK
+583 ADQILASIE
-595 IKEDKKVWEVANW
+595 KEKTEDDQKVWEVANW
-608 IADKGTPAHLQKLL
+608 IGNEGTPSHLEKLL
-622 GLSLQTDSVSQQ
+622 SLATKSSSVSRQ
-634 HAYLNAMLTA
+634 HACLNALLNA

-649 INPSGSLDAVLKF
+649 IIPSGDLLSVIQF
-662 LQSENDTVWST
+662 LESENDTIWST
-673 AVELAGLWKL
+673 AVQLAGLWKL
-683 DSARIDL
+683 EIARPSL
-690 ETILKQTDS
+690 ERVLTNKQS

-704 NAAINSLIAMSGEKT
+704 NAAIDSLIAMGGKKT
-719 RKFFDE
+719 RQFFDQQILDE
-725 QIQNPKVSYPLK
+725 QNTYEQKIT
-737 SILIKG
+737 LIKG
-743 QMKIQPILAAR
+743 QLKLQPYLAAK
-754 RAATLLRNLPEGKE
+754 RAINLLQDLPNAQVSGRVF
-768 PNDLIAAFISN
+768 AAFLAN
-779 KGATQA
+779 RGATQA
-785 LTKELENSELPEDV
+785 LTKELQIKKLSGEV

-806 AESAPTRPQAL
+806 AESAPSRPTAL
-817 IEALQKSG
+817 ISVLQKAG

-830 KMSLTKEEMIAMI
+830 KMSLSQDEMIAMI
-843 DRVNSK
+843 ERVNK
-849 GNAAKGESV
+849 HGNATRGERV
-858 YRRENLQCVA
+858 YRRESLQCVV

-896 ESLIEPSKK
+896 ESLLEPSKK

-914 ITLKNGDSYAGG
+914 VTLKNGDSFAGG
-926 ILSETDTEVVIRDLT
+926 ILSETANELVIRDLT
-941 GKHNRVAKRDITNQ
+941 GKNNQIAKVDIGSQ
-955 TISPVSLMPIGL
+955 IISPVSLMPVGL

-981 FMVELGKEGKFKTTT
+981 FMNELGKEGRYKTRNN
-996 QRFARKWDVLP
+996 RFARQWEVLP
-1007 VNSPNPG
+1007 SGSPNPG
-1014 TIHHYGAKMFTQ
+1014 TIHHYGAEMFTQ
-1026 EFDGYEWK
+1026 EFNGYKWV
-1034 PFYAMVGGGIPFE
+1034 PFYAMVGGGIPID
-1047 EVPVALNRRGD
+1047 EVPVALQRRAD

-1065 QVDVVKKGNHKVR
+1065 YIEVTKPGKHKMR
-1078 LKGNLGD
+1078 LQGKLSQM
-1085 LNLFLGGKEVEIP
+1085 NLFLGKEKIEFASNGEKV
-1098 AEGNQADLFID
+1098 DLLVD
-1109 FTKAG
+1109 CKTTG
-1114 KQNLLVVVNG
+1114 KQEILLVLHG
-1124 RGTKGHF
+1124 AGSKEEF
-1131 ALEVLS
+1131 SLEALS
-1137 EDLRFINTL
+1137 EDMKMIKTF

>member
-12 FTLYTLTFGQRG
+12 FTLFTITFGQRG

-140 TNGDGKADQREV
+140 TNGDGKADHREV
-152 VLSGFGTE
+152 ILSGFGTE

-204 HYRPETKRTEV
+204 HYRPETKRSEV

-257 PGAPRRVQG
+257 PGAPRKLEG

-385 FTKPAEMDSK
+385 FTKPAEMNSK

-415 ELRTRDPNA
+415 ELRTRNPDQ
-424 MLSALNSFV
+424 MLSALNSFPLKDDIHV
-433 RPMSDLHILRRV
+433 VRRV

-455 IGLAKQLTKS
+455 IGLAKQLTQS

-478 YYDASNKKYKNI
+478 YYDASNSKYKNI

-501 SPHVRLWA
+501 SPHVRLWG
-509 VSLLAQLDDPKTVAI
+509 VSLLAQLDSPKTVAI

-557 KTKGKNPFDSLSQL
+557 KSKGENPFANLSQL
-571 LFASSAIGEPLG
+571 LFASSAIGEPMG
-583 ADQILDSISKGK
+583 ADQILASVESGK
-595 IKEDKKVWEVANW
+595 IKDDRKVWEVANW
-608 IADKGTPAHLQKLL
+608 MANEGSPNHLEKLL
-622 GLSLQTDSVSQQ
+622 NLATKSSSVSRQ
-634 HAYLNAMLTA
+634 HAYLNALLNA

-649 INPSGSLDAVLKF
+649 INPSGDLQRVIQF
-662 LQSENDTVWST
+662 LESENDTIWST
-673 AVELAGLWKL
+673 ATQLAGLWKL
-683 DSARIDL
+683 EVARPSL
-690 ETILKQTDS
+690 ELVLKS
-699 KQVRK
+699 KQSKQQRK
-704 NAAINSLIAMSGEKT
+704 NAAIDSLIAMGGEKT
-719 RKFFDE
+719 RQFFDQQIVDE
-725 QIQNPKVSYPLK
+725 QNTYEQKIT
-737 SILIKG
+737 LIKG
-743 QMKIQPILAAR
+743 QLKLQPNLAAK
-754 RAATLLRNLPEGKE
+754 RAINLLQNI
-768 PNDLIAAFISN
+768 PNTQDSGSVFSAFIGN
-779 KGATQA
+779 HGATQA
-785 LTKELENSELPEDV
+785 FTNELQGKKLSQNV

-806 AESAPTRPQAL
+806 AESSPTRPKAL
-817 IEALQKSG
+817 IAVLQKAG
-825 GLKPM
+825 GLKAM
-830 KMSLTKEEMIAMI
+830 KMSLSKDEMITMI
-843 DRVNSK
+843 ERVNMH
-849 GNAAKGESV
+849 GNAKRGESV

-896 ESLIEPSKK
+896 ESLLEPSKK

-914 ITLKNGDSYAGG
+914 VTLKNGDSFAGG
-926 ILSETDTEVVIRDLT
+926 ILSETDSELVIRDLT
-941 GKHNRVAKRDITNQ
+941 GKHNRIAKADIGSQ
-955 TISPVSLMPIGL
+955 IISPVSLMPVGL

-981 FMVELGKEGKFKTTT
+981 FMNELGKEGKYKTRTN
-996 QRFARKWDVLP
+996 RFARQWEVLP
-1007 VNSPNPG
+1007 ARSPNPG
-1014 TIHHYGAKMFTQ
+1014 TIHHYGAEMFTQ
-1026 EFDGYEWK
+1026 EFSGYKWE
-1034 PFYAMVGGGIPFE
+1034 PFYAMVGGEIPVD
-1047 EVPVALNRRGD
+1047 EVPVALQRRAD
-1058 KYQVLRT
+1058 KYQVMRT
-1065 QVDVVKKGNHKVR
+1065 HIEVTKPGKHKMR
-1078 LKGNLGD
+1078 LQGNLSQMS
-1085 LNLFLGGKEVEIP
+1085 LFLGSEEI
-1098 AEGNQADLFID
+1098 EFTSKGDGADLLVD
-1109 FTKAG
+1109 CKKVG
-1114 KQNLLVVVNG
+1114 KQEILLVLQG
-1124 RGTKGHF
+1124 AGSKTQF
-1131 ALEVLS
+1131 SLEALS
-1137 EDLRFINTL
+1137 EDMNMIKTF